1 MKSLGDYSL
10 KVSASPLKQFSQIS
24 QTVEPLDVEKL
35 SPALRNAILEGRM
48 ATNKPTVEQH
58 SVYRKILRLKKPNSS
73 VPGDIPKILLKDN
86 PFEYAKPAS
95 IIFNKIIKTAEW
107 PRQWVQEHI
116 TVIPKS
122 RTNPPQTEDGLCN
135 IAKTAWMSKL
145 CEALLGDFL
154 LPVVEP
160 YIDPGQCG
168 GFRGTSVTHY
178 LVKLFD
184 FIHKTLNNR
193 KPHCVVLTSEDLSKA
208 YNRGSHMLVVED
220 LYAMH
225 TPKWLLAILCSYL
238 TSRSMLLKYQ
248 NTVSSSRSLP
258 GGFGQ
263 GVWLGGLLFIIKFNG
278 ACLCP
283 PIPRP
288 ISKNTSMQVKFV
300 DDASQAA
307 SINLKLSLKPD
318 PVIRPRPLNYHERS
332 MMVLKPEEDI
342 VTEELTR
349 FSQFASQNKFVINR
363 KKCYTM
369 VFSRSRKYDFPPEF

>member
-1 MKSLGDYSL
+1 
-10 KVSASPLKQFSQIS
+10 
-24 QTVEPLDVEKL
+24 
-35 SPALRNAILEGRM
+35 
-48 ATNKPTVEQH
+48 
-58 SVYRKILRLKKPNSS
+58 
-73 VPGDIPKILLKDN
+73 
-86 PFEYAKPAS
+86 
-95 IIFNKIIKTAEW
+95 
-107 PRQWVQEHI
+107 
-116 TVIPKS
+116 
-122 RTNPPQTEDGLCN
+122 
-135 IAKTAWMSKL
+135 
-145 CEALLGDFL
+145 
-154 LPVVEP
+154 
-160 YIDPGQCG
+160 
-168 GFRGTSVTHY
+168 
-178 LVKLFD
+178 
-184 FIHKTLNNR
+184 
-193 KPHCVVLTSEDLSKA
+193 
-208 YNRGSHMLVVED
+208 MLVVED

-278 ACLCP
+278 ACLRP

-349 FSQFASQNKFVINR
+349 FSQFASQNKFVINK